1 MDIKY
6 QAQVKSLSEITF
18 ELPMSTSW
26 NVVAQDSVMGSSED
40 EERTI
45 GCMSAF
51 RKVAKRMRGEDAEKP
66 SRQSTKKV
74 IPGRFA

>member
-1 MDIKY
+1 MV
-6 QAQVKSLSEITF
+6 AQVKSLSEVAY

-45 GCMSAF
+45 NCMSTF
-51 RKVAKRMRGEDAEKP
+51 RKVAKCMRGEDAEKP

-74 IPGRFA
+74 IPGRFALRL